1 MGFIKAP
8 RDKKAVKPAATP
20 ATAATPAPAAG
31 RLARTKTSETSPVT
45 AAAAPEPINPNAWWV
60 SDVTFIVEGRQV
72 QAHKGKQR
80 RNTRSGGRAEKTR
93 DGEKRRKKRGAGKGH
108 GVGCLFF
115 SVGRFPALPCALI
128 RPCPLLSA
136 LVRPCP
142 PLSALIRAVP
152 RASNIFPALP
162 PSLLLL
168 ASRSDHFNF
177 LFSSQ
182 PASQYVITEV
192 SHDAFGLF
200 IRWAYAGSRDV
211 PASGALDLLKCA
223 VAFNVPDL
231 REVCETA
238 LTVLAAPTPVVA
250 AVTAPAPAP
259 SADADV
265 AFNTW
270 SDDPI
275 LARSS
280 AGATPAPS
288 SPIDLSMTHDF
299 HSMLS
304 DSMAM
309 DIQV

>member
-1 MGFIKAP
+1 MGLGVCFFP
-8 RDKKAVKPAATP
+8 LVVFPP
-20 ATAATPAPAAG
+20 FPAP
-31 RLARTKTSETSPVT
+31 
-45 AAAAPEPINPNAWWV
+45 
-60 SDVTFIVEGRQV
+60 
-72 QAHKGKQR
+72 
-80 RNTRSGGRAEKTR
+80 
-93 DGEKRRKKRGAGKGH
+93 
-108 GVGCLFF
+108 
-115 SVGRFPALPCALI
+115 
-128 RPCPLLSA
+128 LSA
-136 LVRPCP
+136 LVRSYPPLFALVRPYP
-142 PLSALIRAVP
+142 PLSGLFRVPLIF
-152 RASNIFPALP
+152 SP
-162 PSLLLL
+162 PSRPPYSSVVL